1 MPHVQK
7 QLRYWRESLNSHD
20 DISTVKQVLEAPET
34 QSAAAAPAPQLVVP
48 EPPKRSRAMIW
59 WGLGALAVALTA
71 VVTFRAIRRSE
82 PVANPAA
89 SVFTVQRADF
99 VRTVRLTGTV
109 EAVNFLA
116 IAAPRLSGPGLGT
129 LVITKLTPSGSHVK
143 KGDLL
148 VQFDQQQQIRNA
160 LDQEATYQD
169 FVEQIN
175 KKRADQAAARAADDS
190 ALHQAENDV
199 NSAAF
204 EVKRN
209 EILSKIDAE
218 KNNLA
223 YEQAKATYEQLKKT
237 FALKRQ
243 AAAAELKSLEIQRDR
258 ARDAME
264 YARKNT
270 SRLEIHAPIGGIV
283 VLNTIWKG
291 GQMGEVQEGD
301 EVRAGI
307 PFMQIVNPGAM
318 QVRARVNQADVSM
331 LHVGQPVRIGLDAY
345 PDLSFTGKVERIA
358 AIGVTSSLNDRV
370 RSFNVL
376 FSIEGSDPRLM
387 PDLSASLDVELERI
401 PKSLIVPRDAVVN
414 SGNERYVVLDSAST
428 SHKPVQIKAE
438 NDTQAAISGIP
449 EGTRVLRN
457 VSEQ

>member
-1 MPHVQK
+1 
-7 QLRYWRESLNSHD
+7 
-20 DISTVKQVLEAPET
+20 VKQVLEAPEV
-34 QSAAAAPAPQLVVP
+34 QSAAAAPAPQLLVP
-48 EPPKRSRAMIW
+48 EPPKRGRAVTW
-59 WGLGALAVALTA
+59 WGLGIAAVALVA
-71 VVTFRAIRRSE
+71 VVSFRAVHRAE
-82 PVANPAA
+82 PIANPAA
-89 SVFTVQRADF
+89 SIFTVQRADF

-175 KKRADQAAARAADDS
+175 KKKADQAAGKAADDS

-243 AAAAELKSLEIQRDR
+243 AATAELKSLEIQRDR
-258 ARDAME
+258 AHDAME

-270 SRLEIHAPIGGIV
+270 TRLEIHAPIDGIV

-331 LHVGQPVRIGLDAY
+331 LHVGQPVRVGLDAY
-345 PDLSFTGKVERIA
+345 PDLFLKGKVDRIA

-376 FSIEGSDPRLM
+376 FSIEGSDARLM

-401 PKSLIVPRDAVVN
+401 PNSLIVPRDAVLS
-414 SGNERYVVLDSAST
+414 SGNEHYVVVDST
-428 SHKPVQIKAE
+428 SSSSREPVQIKAE
-438 NDTQAAISGIP
+438 NDTQAAISGIS
-449 EGTRVLRN
+449 EGTHVLRN
-457 VSEQ
+457 VSQQ

>member
-1 MPHVQK
+1 M
-7 QLRYWRESLNSHD
+7 
-20 DISTVKQVLEAPET
+20 KQVLEAPEV
-34 QSAAAAPAPQLVVP
+34 QAAAPAPQLVVP
-48 EPPKRSRAMIW
+48 EPPGRGQAGTWWIIGPVAALVLVLAFAIFRS
-59 WGLGALAVALTA
+59 L
-71 VVTFRAIRRSE
+71 RRTE
-82 PVANPAA
+82 PAANPAA
-89 SVFTVQRADF
+89 SVFTVQAKDF
-99 VRTVRLTGTV
+99 VHTVRLTGTV

-129 LVITKLTPSGSHVK
+129 LVITRLMASGTHVK

-160 LDQEATYQD
+160 LDQEANYRD

-175 KKRADQAAARAADDS
+175 KKKADQAAAKAGDDS

-223 YEQAKATYEQLKKT
+223 YDQAKAAYQQLKKT

-243 AAAAELKSLEIQRDR
+243 AADAELKSLEIQRDR

-270 SRLEIHAPIGGIV
+270 GRLEIHAPIDGIV
-283 VLNTIWKG
+283 VLNNIWKG

-301 EVRAGI
+301 EVRAGV
-307 PFMQIVNPGAM
+307 PFMQIVNQGAM

-331 LHVGQPVRIGLDAY
+331 LHVGQSVRIGLDAY
-345 PDLSFTGKVERIA
+345 PDLSFKGKLDRVA
-358 AIGVTSSLNDRV
+358 AVGVTSSLNDKV

-376 FSIEGSDPRLM
+376 FSIDGSDPRLM

-401 PKSLIVPRDAVVN
+401 PNSLVVPRDSIVN
-414 SGNERYVVLDSAST
+414 DGDEHYVLLDSS
-428 SHKPVQIKAE
+428 SGSSRKPVQLRAE
-438 NDTQAAISGIP
+438 NDTQAAVSGIAS
-449 EGTRVLRN
+449 GTRVLRN
-457 VSEQ
+457 VSQQ

>member
-1 MPHVQK
+1 MCSV
-7 QLRYWRESLNSHD
+7 Y
-20 DISTVKQVLEAPET
+20 STVKQVLEAREVER
-34 QSAAAAPAPQLVVP
+34 AAPVPQLVVP
-48 EPPKRSRAMIW
+48 ETPKRGKTATRWIVV
-59 WGLGALAVALTA
+59 ALAAILSATLIFK
-71 VVTFRAIRRSE
+71 TFRRSD
-82 PVANPAA
+82 PVASPAA
-89 SVFTVQRADF
+89 SAVTVQRGDF
-99 VRTVRLTGTV
+99 VRGLRITGTV

-116 IAAPRLSGPGLGT
+116 IAAPRLSGPGLGS
-129 LVITKLTPSGSHVK
+129 LVITRLAPSGSHAK

-175 KKRADQAAARAADDS
+175 KKKADQDAAKAADDS
-190 ALHQAENDV
+190 ALHQAQNDV

-204 EVKRN
+204 EIKRN

-223 YEQAKATYEQLKKT
+223 YEQAKATYAQLRKT
-237 FALKRQ
+237 FNLKRQ
-243 AAAAELKSLEIQRDR
+243 AAEAELQSLQIQRDR

-270 SRLEIHAPIGGIV
+270 ARLEIHAPLDGIV
-283 VLNTIWKG
+283 VLNSIWKG

-301 EVRAGI
+301 EVRAGV
-307 PFMQIVNPGAM
+307 PFMQIVNPGIM
-318 QVRARVNQADVSM
+318 QVRARVNQADVSV
-331 LHVGQPVRIGLDAY
+331 LHIGQPVRVGLDAY
-345 PDLSFTGKVERIA
+345 PDLSFKGRVDRIA

-387 PDLSASLDVELERI
+387 PDLSASLDVELERVANA
-401 PKSLIVPRDAVVN
+401 LVVPRDAIVS
-414 SGNERYVVLDSAST
+414 SGNEHYLLIDSASGT
-428 SHKPVQIKAE
+428 SRKPVQIRAE
-438 NDTQAAISGIP
+438 NDTQDAISGIN
-449 EGTRVLRN
+449 EGTRVWRN
-457 VSEQ
+457 VSQQ

>member
-1 MPHVQK
+1 M
-7 QLRYWRESLNSHD
+7 
-20 DISTVKQVLEAPET
+20 KQVLEAPEV
-34 QSAAAAPAPQLVVP
+34 QAAAPAPQLVVP
-48 EPPKRSRAMIW
+48 QAPKRGRARIW
-59 WGLGALAVALTA
+59 WVIGLVVALVLGFA
-71 VVTFRAIRRSE
+71 IFKSLRRAE
-82 PVANPAA
+82 PTANPAA
-89 SVFTVQRADF
+89 SVFTVQATDF
-99 VRTVRLTGTV
+99 VHAVRLTGSV

-129 LVITKLTPSGSHVK
+129 LVITQLTPSGSHVK

-160 LDQEATYQD
+160 LDQEATYRD

-175 KKRADQAAARAADDS
+175 KKKADQASTKASDDS

-223 YEQAKATYEQLKKT
+223 YEQAKATYQQLKKT
-237 FALKRQ
+237 FDLKRR
-243 AAAAELKSLEIQRDR
+243 AADAELKSLEIQRDR

-270 SRLEIHAPIGGIV
+270 GRLEIHAPIDGIV

-291 GQMGEVQEGD
+291 GQMGEVQQGD

-307 PFMQIVNPGAM
+307 PFMQIVNQGAM

-331 LHVGQPVRIGLDAY
+331 LHVGQSVRVGLDAY
-345 PDLSFTGKVERIA
+345 PDLSFHGKLDRIA
-358 AIGVTSSLNDRV
+358 AIGVTSSLNDKV

-401 PKSLIVPRDAVVN
+401 PNSLVIPRDSMVTD
-414 SGNERYVVLDSAST
+414 GGGHYVLLDPSSAS
-428 SHKPVQIKAE
+428 SRKPVQIRAE
-438 NDTQAAISGIP
+438 NDTQVAVSGIAS
-449 EGTRVLRN
+449 GTRVLRN
-457 VSEQ
+457 VSQQ

>member
-1 MPHVQK
+1 
-7 QLRYWRESLNSHD
+7 
-20 DISTVKQVLEAPET
+20 
-34 QSAAAAPAPQLVVP
+34 VV
-48 EPPKRSRAMIW
+48 
-59 WGLGALAVALTA
+59 ALAIFKSLR
-71 VVTFRAIRRSE
+71 RAE
-82 PVANPAA
+82 AVANPTA
-89 SVFTVQRADF
+89 SVFTVQPTDF
-99 VRTVRLTGTV
+99 VHTVRLTGTV

-116 IAAPRLSGPGLGT
+116 IAAPRLSGPGLGS
-129 LVITKLTPSGSHVK
+129 LVITKLAPSGSHVK

-175 KKRADQAAARAADDS
+175 KKKADQAAAKATDDS

-223 YEQAKATYEQLKKT
+223 YEQAKATYQQLKKT
-237 FALKRQ
+237 FDLKRQ
-243 AAAAELKSLEIQRDR
+243 AADAELKSLEIQRDR

-270 SRLEIHAPIGGIV
+270 ARLEIHAPIDGIV

-301 EVRAGI
+301 EVRAGV

-331 LHVGQPVRIGLDAY
+331 LHVGQLVRVGLDAY
-345 PDLSFTGKVERIA
+345 PDLSFNGKIDRIA

-376 FSIEGSDPRLM
+376 FSIDGSDPRLM
-387 PDLSASLDVELERI
+387 PDLSASLDVELQRT
-401 PKSLIVPRDAVVN
+401 PNSLVVPRDAVVSDGDQHYVLVDSP
-414 SGNERYVVLDSAST
+414 SGSSRKA
-428 SHKPVQIKAE
+428 VQISAE
-438 NDTQAAISGIP
+438 NDTQAAISGIAA
-449 EGTRVLRN
+449 GTRVLRN
-457 VSEQ
+457 VSQQ

>member
-1 MPHVQK
+1 VPHVQK
-7 QLRYWRESLNSHD
+7 QLRYWRELSQLASKN
-20 DISTVKQVLEAPET
+20 ISTVKQVLEAPEIEH
-34 QSAAAAPAPQLVVP
+34 AAPAPQIVP
-48 EPPKRSRAMIW
+48 EPPKSARKTTW
-59 WGLGALAVALTA
+59 WALGAIVAALLAFEI
-71 VVTFRAIRRSE
+71 FRAIGHSE
-82 PVANPAA
+82 PAANPAVA
-89 SVFTVQRADF
+89 AFSVQRADF
-99 VRTVRLTGTV
+99 VHTVRLTGTV

-129 LVITKLTPSGSHVK
+129 LVITRLTSSGSHVR

-175 KKRADQAAARAADDS
+175 KKKADQATAKAADDS

-223 YEQAKATYEQLKKT
+223 YEQAKATYQQLKKT

-243 AAAAELKSLEIQRDR
+243 AADAELKSLEIQRDR
-258 ARDAME
+258 AREAKE

-270 SRLEIHAPIGGIV
+270 TRLEIHAPIDGIV
-283 VLNTIWKG
+283 VLNPIWKG

-301 EVRAGI
+301 EVRAGV

-331 LHVGQPVRIGLDAY
+331 LHVGQPARVGLDAY
-345 PDLSFTGKVERIA
+345 PDLTFKGKVARIA

-376 FSIEGSDPRLM
+376 FSIDGSDARLM
-387 PDLSASLDVELERI
+387 PDLSASLDVELQRI
-401 PKSLIVPRDAVVN
+401 PNSLIVPRDAVS
-414 SGNERYVVLDSAST
+414 SGDEHYVLVDSASGSSRQT
-428 SHKPVQIKAE
+428 VQVKAE
-438 NDTQAAISGIP
+438 NDTQAAISGIA

>member
-1 MPHVQK
+1 M
-7 QLRYWRESLNSHD
+7 
-20 DISTVKQVLEAPET
+20 KQVLEAPEV
-34 QSAAAAPAPQLVVP
+34 QAAAPAPQLIVP
-48 EPPKRSRAMIW
+48 EPPKSRRARRW
-59 WGLGALAVALTA
+59 WIIGPIGALVLAFAIFTSLR
-71 VVTFRAIRRSE
+71 RAE
-82 PVANPAA
+82 PVANPAL
-89 SVFTVQRADF
+89 SVFTVQAADF
-99 VRTVRLTGTV
+99 VHTLRLTGTV

-116 IAAPRLSGPGLGT
+116 IAAPRLSGPGLGS

-143 KGDLL
+143 KDDLL

-175 KKRADQAAARAADDS
+175 KKKADQAATKATDDS

-223 YEQAKATYEQLKKT
+223 YEQAKATYQQLKKT

-243 AAAAELKSLEIQRDR
+243 AADAELKSLEIQRDR

-270 SRLEIHAPIGGIV
+270 ARLEIHAPIDGIV

-301 EVRAGI
+301 EVRAGV

-331 LHVGQPVRIGLDAY
+331 LHVGQSVRVGLDAY
-345 PDLSFTGKVERIA
+345 PDLTFNGKIDRIA

-387 PDLSASLDVELERI
+387 PDLSASLDVELQRT
-401 PKSLIVPRDAVVN
+401 PNSLVVPRDAIV
-414 SGNERYVVLDSAST
+414 SDGDQHYVLLDSPSSSSRKA
-428 SHKPVQIKAE
+428 VQIRAE
-438 NDTQAAISGIP
+438 NDTQAAILGIAA
-449 EGTRVLRN
+449 GTRVLRN
-457 VSEQ
+457 VSQQ

>member
-1 MPHVQK
+1 M
-7 QLRYWRESLNSHD
+7 
-20 DISTVKQVLEAPET
+20 KQVLEAPEV
-34 QSAAAAPAPQLVVP
+34 QVDAPAPQLVVP
-48 EPPKRSRAMIW
+48 QPPKRGQARIW
-59 WGLGALAVALTA
+59 WVIGLVVALVLGFA
-71 VVTFRAIRRSE
+71 IFKSLRRAE
-82 PVANPAA
+82 PTANPAA
-89 SVFTVQRADF
+89 SVFTVQATDF
-99 VRTVRLTGTV
+99 VHTVRLTGTV

-129 LVITKLTPSGSHVK
+129 LVITQLTPSGSHVK

-160 LDQEATYQD
+160 LDQEATYRD

-175 KKRADQAAARAADDS
+175 KKKADQAATKASDDS

-223 YEQAKATYEQLKKT
+223 YEQAKATYQQLKKT
-237 FALKRQ
+237 FDLKRR
-243 AAAAELKSLEIQRDR
+243 AADAELKSLEIQRDR

-270 SRLEIHAPIGGIV
+270 GRLEIHAPIDGIV

-291 GQMGEVQEGD
+291 GQMGEVQQGD

-307 PFMQIVNPGAM
+307 PFMQIVNQGAM

-331 LHVGQPVRIGLDAY
+331 LHVGQSVRVGLDAY
-345 PDLSFTGKVERIA
+345 PDLSFHGKLDRIA
-358 AIGVTSSLNDRV
+358 AIGVTSSLNDKV

-387 PDLSASLDVELERI
+387 PDLSASLDVELQRI
-401 PKSLIVPRDAVVN
+401 PNSLVIPRDSMVTN
-414 SGNERYVVLDSAST
+414 GGEHYVLLDSSSGSPRKA
-428 SHKPVQIKAE
+428 VQIRAE
-438 NDTQAAISGIP
+438 NDTQVAVSGIAS
-449 EGTRVLRN
+449 GTRVLRN
-457 VSEQ
+457 VSQQ